1 MKLKKLSLLAGAIA
15 VAFSITPLA
24 ANAQVNSDA
33 PQKISQ
39 ARPPSASE
47 LKLTQEQMT
56 QINKILA
63 DRSIQMRQT
72 LTAAQRQKIQTDLQ
86 AGKNPQAVLQEVKF
100 TPEQEKQLQNIM
112 RQSQEKIYALLTP
125 EQMEENTR
133 MECYSTQTKNT
144 TAKEI
149 SQ

>member
-39 ARPPSASE
+39 ARPPSASDLE
-47 LKLTQEQMT
+47 LNQEQMT

-63 DRSIQMRQT
+63 DRSRQMQAT
-72 LTAAQRQKIQTDLQ
+72 LTAAQRDKIKKDLE
-86 AGKNPQAVLQEVKF
+86 AGKNPQQVLSEVKF
-100 TPEQEKQLQNIM
+100 SPEQEKQLRNIM
-112 RQSQEKIYALLTP
+112 VTSQRGIEALLTP
-125 EQMEENTR
+125 EQMKKIQEWR
-133 MECYSTQTKNT
+133 ATQGRQGTPQK
-144 TAKEI
+144 KK
-149 SQ
+149 

>member
-63 DRSIQMRQT
+63 DRSIQMQQT
-72 LTAAQRQKIQTDLQ
+72 LTAAQTEKIKKDLE
-86 AGKNPQAVLQEVKF
+86 AGKNPRQVLSEVKF
-100 TPEQEKQLQNIM
+100 STAQEKQLRKIM
-112 RQSQEKIYALLTP
+112 QQSQEKIYALLNP
-125 EQMEENTR
+125 EQLKKIQEWNA
-133 MECYSTQTKNT
+133 TQRRQRTPQQK
-144 TAKEI
+144 K
-149 SQ
+149 

>member
-63 DRSIQMRQT
+63 DRSTQMQAT

-86 AGKNPQAVLQEVKF
+86 AGKNPQQVLREVKF
-100 TPEQEKQLQNIM
+100 SPEQEKQLRNIM
-112 RQSQEKIYALLTP
+112 ITSQRNIEKTLTP
-125 EQMEENTR
+125 EQMKKIQQWR
-133 MECYSTQTKNT
+133 ATQRRQRTPQQK
-144 TAKEI
+144 K
-149 SQ
+149 

>member
-39 ARPPSASE
+39 ARPPSVSE

-56 QINKILA
+56 QLNKIVA
-63 DRSIQMRQT
+63 DRSRQMSET
-72 LTAAQRQKIQTDLQ
+72 LTAAQRQKIQEDLK
-86 AGKNPQAVLQEVKF
+86 AGKNAREVLGGVKF
-100 TPEQEKQLQNIM
+100 TPEQQKQFQNIWIT
-112 RQSQEKIYALLTP
+112 SQGKINELLTP
-125 EQMEENTR
+125 EQ
-133 MECYSTQTKNT
+133 
-144 TAKEI
+144 KEI
-149 SQ
+149 IQRWNATQRRQTTPQQKK